1 MFLFRNVIMKRSFVI
16 TIAAAAALGVSACA
30 ADNSGQQNN
39 TEKTTAAAAAPGASR
54 QSSAV
59 TSGKKTMNEK
69 TGSLRVERGSTA
81 SYKKVSNNWFSFS
94 MPAAWNAGTN
104 EDEDN
109 EYKVYEAKIFIPKSG
124 VKMQSYIYV
133 SYFAEDNEDIA
144 TYQEFIRVNS
154 QNILR
159 KAPVEWEKYEP
170 VTETKIAGRK
180 AYVVARNC
188 RHFLN
193 PNSKDDSYVMKKE
206 KMYVLPASK
215 GYYVIRYGAEEN
227 FFNLNIDT
235 FEKIASSFKGKF

>member
-1 MFLFRNVIMKRSFVI
+1 MNRRILKTLLCAVAVLSTAACSAGGARNSNAQKH
-16 TIAAAAALGVSACA
+16 TDAAVSAEIKGVTGTQRTA
-30 ADNSGQQNN
+30 GTAMEKQSGAQ
-39 TEKTTAAAAAPGASR
+39 T
-54 QSSAV
+54 
-59 TSGKKTMNEK
+59 
-69 TGSLRVERGSTA
+69 
-81 SYKKVSNNWFSFS
+81 VSNAWFSYTL
-94 MPAAWNAGTN
+94 PAGLRASSNDA
-104 EDEDN
+104 EDE
-109 EYKVYEAKIFIPKSG
+109 EYRVYESKIILPTGGSRISSF
-124 VKMQSYIYV
+124 IYV

-159 KAPVEWEKYEP
+159 KTPSEWEKYEP

-235 FEKIASSFKGKF
+235 FEKIAASFKGKF